1 MKDEFTLRHAI
12 ILLAEILLLVAT
24 AFLTFVTTIMADMYI
39 GLQAVPTVRYFV
51 LLIVSIMLIIAS
63 IYVIY
68 KEHDSY
74 VY

>member
-1 MKDEFTLRHAI
+1 MKDEFTLRRAV
-12 ILLAEILLLVAT
+12 ILLAETLLLMTT
-24 AFLTFVTTIMADMYI
+24 AFLTFVTVIMTDMYI

-51 LLIVSIMLIIAS
+51 LLIISIMLIIAS

>member
-1 MKDEFTLRHAI
+1 MKDEFTLRHAV